1 MGQRYLL
8 ELESSL
14 NDYKHGLMATIDGA
28 HFGNR
33 VDGRWTSQAYDK
45 IVESLQQSGLVGI
58 N

>member
-33 VDGRWTSQAYDK
+33 VDGR
-45 IVESLQQSGLVGI
+45 
-58 N
+58 